1 MSRTLR
7 KQIMEMGFTYE
18 RGTIRNCLNCGRGH
32 VSRVTDLA
40 SYRTESADTFA
51 YSMKIVAAWKFIAL
65 RRSYRPSLHRLTR
78 SPSPISGQTPRRTRP
93 HRETINLLHK
103 YHHQPSLI
111 FLVFRKLFPPGVGS
125 RYDVHQKI

>member
-40 SYRTESADTFA
+40 STE
-51 YSMKIVAAWKFIAL
+51 
-65 RRSYRPSLHRLTR
+65 PNPLT
-78 SPSPISGQTPRRTRP
+78 
-93 HRETINLLHK
+93 LL
-103 YHHQPSLI
+103 LI
-111 FLVFRKLFPPGVGS
+111 P
-125 RYDVHQKI
+125 